1 MYGFNVKWQTREQLP
16 EIPQDMLFSG
26 VARDTPEADPG
37 HAPVMSTP
45 VIRWGNSKACVFDDR
60 VHHEQAWLVVY
71 GDGQRLTGGRPLQGF
86 RHIAD
91 IQEAASGVALR
102 LIDANGHEVE
112 ISHLELDSLD
122 GKEGRESEIEGLPV
136 GIPFCLGHD
145 HALLMAD
152 EKGVRIDSGP
162 ETLAM
167 QWMFKDGKLSSVATG
182 QVLGLGVR
190 CLPPAQGLE
199 KWHLSPEGVLAFGPQ
214 VQALCADPAHG
225 EVWLQP
231 QDPGLPSVRWQV
243 KRPRNKASGMQV
255 EKLVLHVQVCD
266 DYSAGTSDSVY
277 FSINGSRHQQH
288 LARNF
293 ERGSALAAEVDLA
306 SMFQGR
312 AIFADELVS
321 VELYQVSGDG
331 YGPAW
336 RMNALDLVVNDHMS
350 NRVLGSDSPWLL
362 PTSGANWTGTINW
375 LDWRE
380 EGGQTPLD
388 FAGYTYPV
396 NWGPLLS
403 DWLNWRSYEPET
415 LTGVCQLI
423 GEYQG
428 RLLAYDLKDKKPVY
442 LEPNTAI
449 DSYTWVYTPQGSII
463 IRRWDK
469 TASRSSYIRHSQLGS
484 GNPVVCAGELTITRV
499 ATHMAVQDLLGM
511 INDASGHYLPDGGT
525 CLAHVRERL
534 AQLGLDTSS
543 TQIRYRTQTPAM

>member
-26 VARDTPEADPG
+26 VSRDAPAADSG

-45 VIRWGNSKACVFDDR
+45 VINWGSSKACVFDDR

-71 GDGQRLTGGRPLQGF
+71 GDGQRLTGAHLLQGF

-102 LIDANGHEVE
+102 LIDASGREVE
-112 ISHLELDSLD
+112 VSHLQLDSLD

-136 GIPFCLGHD
+136 GLPFCLGHD
-145 HALLMAD
+145 QALLMAD
-152 EKGVRIDSGP
+152 DKGVRIDSGP

-167 QWMFKDGKLSSVATG
+167 QWLFKDGKLTSVATG
-182 QVLGLGVR
+182 QVLGLGIR
-190 CLPPAQGLE
+190 CLPATQGSE
-199 KWHLSPEGVLAFGPQ
+199 RWHLSPEGALTFGDRA
-214 VQALCADPAHG
+214 QALCAESVHG
-225 EVWLQP
+225 EVWLGP
-231 QDPGLPSVRWQV
+231 QDERSPSARWQV
-243 KRPRNKASGMQV
+243 KRPRNKASGMLV
-255 EKLVLHVQVCD
+255 ETLVLHVQVCD
-266 DYSAGTSDSVY
+266 EYSAGTADSVY
-277 FSINGSRHQQH
+277 FSINGSHHQQF

-293 ERGSALAAEVDLA
+293 ERGSALVAEVDVA

-312 AIFADELVS
+312 TIFADELVS

-336 RMNALDLVVNDHMS
+336 RMSSLDLVVNAHMS

-362 PTSGANWTGTINW
+362 PASGANWTGKINW

-396 NWGPLLS
+396 NWRPLLS

-415 LTGVCQLI
+415 LDGVCQLI

-442 LEPNTAI
+442 LEPNTEI

-463 IRRWDK
+463 VRRWEK

-484 GNPVVCAGELTITRV
+484 GNPVVCAGELTIARV
-499 ATHMAVQDLLGM
+499 VSHMAVQDLLGM
-511 INDASGHYLPDGGT
+511 INDASGHYLPDGGA

-534 AQLGLDTSS
+534 AQLGLDTSG
-543 TQIRYRTQTPAM
+543 TQIRYRTVAPAM